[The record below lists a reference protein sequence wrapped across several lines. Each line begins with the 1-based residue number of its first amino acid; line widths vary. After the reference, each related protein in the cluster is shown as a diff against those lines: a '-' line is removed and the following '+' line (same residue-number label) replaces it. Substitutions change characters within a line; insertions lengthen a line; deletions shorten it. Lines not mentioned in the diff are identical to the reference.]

1 MDIKLLSEEL
11 EHRGLTKE
19 ELARKCGITNNAI
32 NEIFSGNRRCTV
44 ENAKKIANALNLNCT
59 KAIEVFF
66 KA

>member
-1 MDIKLLSEEL
+1 MNIKLLSEEL
-11 EHRGLTKE
+11 KLRGLTTE
-19 ELARKCGITNNAI
+19 ELARECGITANAI
-32 NEIFSGNRRCTV
+32 NGIFSGNRRCTV